1 MLETSEKL
9 DNDKGKGKKIEKEKR
24 TILKSVTVDE
34 QEGDSQGKIFQEVDI
49 ITIYLYGAV
58 IASTSFISLI
68 LYSTCLSSED

>member
-1 MLETSEKL
+1 MTKAR
-9 DNDKGKGKKIEKEKR
+9 GKKIEKEKR

-49 ITIYLYGAV
+49 ITISLYGAV